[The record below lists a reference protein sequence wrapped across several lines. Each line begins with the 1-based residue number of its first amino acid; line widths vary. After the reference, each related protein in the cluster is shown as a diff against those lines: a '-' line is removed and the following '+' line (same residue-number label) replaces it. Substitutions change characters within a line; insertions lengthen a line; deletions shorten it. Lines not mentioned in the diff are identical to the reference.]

1 MINILGKISSPATT
15 PAKSQ
20 GTSQNSLL
28 AKAATKQT
36 VASTSAKAPADCG
49 GGGVS
54 SKNAIAARIA
64 LSFSF
69 AFFSLIPFGLILLPQ
84 NRSL

>member
-49 GGGVS
+49 GGGKQQKCNCCAHS
-54 SKNAIAARIA
+54 PII
-64 LSFSF
+64 
-69 AFFSLIPFGLILLPQ
+69 
-84 NRSL
+84 